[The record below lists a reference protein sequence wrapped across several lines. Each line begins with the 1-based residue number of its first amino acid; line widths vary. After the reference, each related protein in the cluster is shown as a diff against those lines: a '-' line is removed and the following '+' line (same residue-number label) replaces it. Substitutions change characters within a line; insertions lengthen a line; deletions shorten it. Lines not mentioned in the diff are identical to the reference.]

1 LDKIII
7 DCGKKEVRHEQLT
20 EQEILDRELLHE
32 EELAEQT
39 RPKPPTIEERLAAAE
54 EALLM
59 II

>member
-32 EELAEQT
+32 EELA
-39 RPKPPTIEERLAAAE
+39 AAE